1 MDNKDIEELIDMKKI
16 FLVLLGASLSISAS
30 FAQVLEQG
38 EAALVYY
45 SPKTSVV
52 LDFTYT
58 VETQIRGQ
66 FAHYAEELLGATD
79 VVNTNST
86 SYTLKDVH
94 IGTSTSADQTRPHK
108 ITADGGIPMLLT
120 INDKGL
126 LKGYNIDAQEE
137 KPVKNLGKSTENPRV
152 KSRIS
157 SKRIAPYSEEV
168 AKAISPVAQAQEA
181 AKQIF
186 HIRETRMYLLSGEVE
201 RAPADGKSMEL
212 VLKELDE
219 QEKVLTELFIGQKT
233 TKTEHKKITISSI
246 GKNSFQDRQIQ
257 KEFVYFSEE
266 NGFTNKENVDA
277 DSITVWIGRHK
288 TTYKPQETEEK
299 KPNKKGNELSQISYN
314 LPGSA
319 VIRVLYK
326 GRLLGELTIDVA
338 QLGIDVP
345 LPKNLFTNGDL
356 PKIVFNEKTG
366 NIISI
371 SK

>member
-1 MDNKDIEELIDMKKI
+1 MKSSYKI
-16 FLVLLGASLSISAS
+16 FKESVRQVTHYYMLLVEETKS
-30 FAQVLEQG
+30 QR
-38 EAALVYY
+38 LVG
-45 SPKTSVV
+45 STNEWV
-52 LDFTYT
+52 LDNY
-58 VETQIRGQ
+58 
-66 FAHYAEELLGATD
+66 Y
-79 VVNTNST
+79 
-86 SYTLKDVH
+86 
-94 IGTSTSADQTRPHK
+94 
-108 ITADGGIPMLLT
+108 M
-120 INDKGL
+120 
-126 LKGYNIDAQEE
+126 
-137 KPVKNLGKSTENPRV
+137 
-152 KSRIS
+152 IS
-157 SKRIAPYSEEV
+157 
-168 AKAISPVAQAQEA
+168 
-181 AKQIF
+181 
-186 HIRETRMYLLSGEVE
+186 
-201 RAPADGKSMEL
+201 
-212 VLKELDE
+212 E

-326 GRLLGELTIDVA
+326 GRLLGERTIDVA
-338 QLGIDVP
+338 QLGVDVP

>member
-168 AKAISPVAQAQEA
+168 VKAGSPMAQAKEA

-326 GRLLGELTIDVA
+326 GRLLGERTIDVA